1 MRAKIQGHG
10 PFLMT
15 PFILLYE
22 AGDIT
27 KARRPPTI
35 HFPEQRLFVVVGP
48 TYLARLTLYHTARCD
63 SINVTKPDH
72 PQKTIRFGNAAVRL
86 AKGSLQPFNTCHFLK

>member
-48 TYLARLTLYHTARCD
+48 TQLD
-63 SINVTKPDH
+63 SHCIIEPDAALSTSQGQPAQWAIN
-72 PQKTIRFGNAAVRL
+72 
-86 AKGSLQPFNTCHFLK
+86 SS